1 MGGEERVGGEER
13 ERERERERCELMKKR
28 DKQRTGL
35 IVTCVSAALVPP
47 SSLGVAVEQW
57 WSQFKL
63 WSTIDTR
70 HICRFTSD
78 NKDRPNGKEQ
88 EAER

>member
-1 MGGEERVGGEER
+1 MHMLCLEKMLV
-13 ERERERERCELMKKR
+13 
-28 DKQRTGL
+28 
-35 IVTCVSAALVPP
+35 ALSP
-47 SSLGVAVEQW
+47 SLGVAVEQW

-78 NKDRPNGKEQ
+78 NKDRPNGTQ
-88 EAER
+88 EFLARKIHLERVAMEVKFSKMVL

>member
-1 MGGEERVGGEER
+1 MY
-13 ERERERERCELMKKR
+13 
-28 DKQRTGL
+28 
-35 IVTCVSAALVPP
+35 
-47 SSLGVAVEQW
+47 LGVAVEQW

-78 NKDRPNGKEQ
+78 NKDRPNGMNEYSVNNAIDILYLSLSLSSENTAIAISTYNMVAYTQKRAADSQ
-88 EAER
+88 EVS